1 MDSSSSHARNKKK
14 ANQCSDHAE
23 GRQGSLRQGLNES
36 SFQLSRGTSG
46 SLVLSAPTIMK
57 IAKQRLL
64 NHISQKFDPY
74 SIIFNPL
81 TANSGLS
88 PELLQDLDLAELLQA
103 SAQLV
108 ATRTFDR
115 ARKLLSLC
123 NQSASATGTP
133 VQKIVYYF
141 ADALQHRIDRE
152 MGKMLFTGEEDIE
165 VYSIEMEEFIMDLEP
180 AEFAKRPLYAYRQA
194 TKFTGIQ
201 AILDCTITAKRVHLI
216 DLAIKSGSH
225 WTTFMQVVADRDECP
240 LKHLKISAVGR
251 SKKMIEDVG
260 RRLSAFAA
268 ETLVNVSFC
277 FKTVVS
283 DLKNLKTDSFDVE
296 ADEVVAFY
304 SDTILW
310 TMLAWPNELESMME
324 VIRSLDPC
332 IMVVIEAVANTNL
345 PKFIDSFDESLT
357 HFSAVAD
364 CFDVYHK
371 GVAISGGF
379 YIQKIIRNM
388 ITYHGEETV
397 PRYGD
402 LKVWRDLFSR
412 FHMVETELSHSSLCQ
427 ASLLFE
433 LPKFRG
439 FCTFELDGK
448 WLVISW
454 KGTPI
459 ISASAWKFH

>member
-1 MDSSSSHARNKKK
+1 MACRSMG
-14 ANQCSDHAE
+14 QE
-23 GRQGSLRQGLNES
+23 LNEL
-36 SFQLSRGTSG
+36 SFQLSCGASE

-57 IAKQRLL
+57 IAKPRLL
-64 NHISQKFDPY
+64 NHISQKSDAY

-88 PELLQDLDLAELLQA
+88 PELVQDLDLAELLQA

-108 ATRTFDR
+108 AARTFDR

-152 MGKMLFTGEEDIE
+152 MGKMPFTGEDVE
-165 VYSIEMEEFIMDLEP
+165 VYSTDVEEFIMDLEP

-194 TKFTGIQ
+194 TQFTGIQ
-201 AILDCTITAKRVHLI
+201 AILDSTMTAKKVHLI
-216 DLAIKSGSH
+216 DLSIKSGSQ
-225 WTTFMQVVADRDECP
+225 WTTFMQVVADRHDCP
-240 LKHLKISAVGR
+240 LEYLKISSVGR
-251 SKKMIEDVG
+251 SKKMMEDVG
-260 RRLSAFAA
+260 RRLSAFSA
-268 ETLVNVSFC
+268 ETLINVSFC

-283 DLKNLKTDSFDVE
+283 DLKNLKIDSFEVE

-310 TMLAWPNELESMME
+310 TMLSWANELGSLME
-324 VIRSLDPC
+324 VIKSLNPC
-332 IMVVIEAVANTNL
+332 IMVVIEPVANTNL
-345 PKFIDSFDESLT
+345 SNFIDSFDESLT
-357 HFSAVAD
+357 YFSAIAD
-364 CFDVYHK
+364 CFEVHHK
-371 GVAISGGF
+371 GIPICGGF
-379 YIQKIIRNM
+379 CIQKFIRSM

-397 PRYGD
+397 PRYGNV
-402 LKVWRDLFSR
+402 KVWRDLFAR
-412 FHMVETELSHSSLCQ
+412 FHMVETELSYSSLCQ

-433 LPKFRG
+433 LSNFRG
-439 FCTFELDGK
+439 LCTFELDGQ

-459 ISASAWKFH
+459 TSVSAWKFQ